1 MRDGLV
7 VALTDVVR
15 CRDLTCAVIKML
27 RSQTMKMTTMS
38 KRISRSAWAV
48 IVAGA
53 LAGCASAPPPTEKIS
68 LARDAV
74 ERALSAQATQFAPLE
89 MKTAQDKLA
98 RMEQAIGE
106 KNYVQVST
114 LAEQIEADANVAEAK
129 AQAVRKQQVL
139 KQAQEGIQVLKQEM
153 LNAPD
158 ATH

>member
-1 MRDGLV
+1 
-7 VALTDVVR
+7 
-15 CRDLTCAVIKML
+15 
-27 RSQTMKMTTMS
+27 MKMTTMS